1 MINLHRNFYVEN
13 ILSELNYINSKDYK
27 NLPYSENLNFLNKDK
42 PALLFID
49 IDRYKNPNNFIK
61 DLNNIKYYQS
71 LNVLILSSKNK
82 LFLDKIEK
90 KINQLNINNLI
101 LINIYKIGIINPI
114 DITREKI
121 LKTYLYL

>member
-27 NLPYSENLNFLNKDK
+27 NLPYSENLNFLNNDK
-42 PALLFID
+42 LALLFID

-90 KINQLNINNLI
+90 KN
-101 LINIYKIGIINPI
+101 
-114 DITREKI
+114 
-121 LKTYLYL
+121 

>member
-1 MINLHRNFYVEN
+1 MINLHRNFYIEN

-27 NLPYSENLNFLNKDK
+27 NLPYSENLNFLDNDK
-42 PALLFID
+42 LALLFID

-90 KINQLNINNLI
+90 KINKLNINNLI
-101 LINIYKIGIINPI
+101 LINIFVDIIIPI
-114 DITREKI
+114 F
-121 LKTYLYL
+121 YLLNYVYSHI